1 MNQTVKEIIHPVP
14 TQANRAIEGPPES
27 IPDSQ
32 SDNEDWKI
40 VPNKHKV
47 VQSSSY
53 QKILYFPGVDG

>member
-32 SDNEDWKI
+32 SDNEDWQI
-40 VPNKHKV
+40 VPKKHKV
-47 VQSSSY
+47 VQSSFDR
-53 QKILYFPGVDG
+53 KILNFPRLDG